1 MEARTIINEEEAYLD
16 YGIMAMTNGINYS
29 KLGDFD
35 RARYNFN
42 IAIDNFNIVL
52 RFDPEYVLAHE
63 YLDTVIMRMNA
74 NEIVAG
80 IMRQDTP
87 LVREMRSLSHDVYLM
102 IIERL
107 LDKFYRRNMSG
118 GMIKAEERAAEN
130 APETAAKGEA
140 AAKGSEAAKVE
151 AEKVAAKV
159 LAEGE
164 AAAAAEERAAEAEV
178 ATPAKAIV
186 EGTPPAASPE
196 QALNKD
202 KVEEELLESFKGLLF
217 RLSPFMKMKLK
228 NSGVDVNNPNVE
240 GLKKMFNTMDPRLR
254 QLLQENNLT
263 PDQITNVLNTP
274 DENKLNTIK
283 SGLNSVGSKILEDV
297 QVGKEINREKSR
309 SFDGG
314 IKTAAK
320 AMGGILF
327 VMIAL
332 TLVGAMMGGSK
343 KKKTKRKRR
352 KSRRKNK
359 C

>member
-118 GMIKAEERAAEN
+118 GMNKAEGE
-130 APETAAKGEA
+130 APETAALVEA

-151 AEKVAAKV
+151 AETP
-159 LAEGE
+159 
-164 AAAAAEERAAEAEV
+164 AAE
-178 ATPAKAIV
+178 AIV

-202 KVEEELLESFKGLLF
+202 KVEKELLESFKGLLF
-217 RLSPFMKMKLK
+217 RLSPFMKIKLK